1 MWWFWLEVKIKFCVC
16 RKARKQ
22 SSLEYI
28 WPLAAHRLGGDGL
41 VHVLLGTPPKQ
52 LTHRL
57 HRAAVPDEV
66 RTDSRARE
74 ASGVLRAA
82 SCRGSGDGVR
92 PAAWTAA
99 AQLLWLGDPG
109 RETALKR
116 RAGEGGRCPGSPAP
130 TLASST
136 HALYAVGKP
145 SRAPIDFLLHP
156 VLLNSLWLK

>member
-1 MWWFWLEVKIKFCVC
+1 MILTWSENKILCMQKG
-16 RKARKQ
+16 KETKQ
-22 SSLEYI
+22 LGVHLTFGSTSS
-28 WPLAAHRLGGDGL
+28 WGWRPRPRAPRH
-41 VHVLLGTPPKQ
+41 PPKQ